1 MTERL
6 RDSWMKTSLIEN
18 QEEKLDKYRE
28 LLNKI
33 PVINYNTLRR
43 LVAHLFV
50 VADQCEKNLM
60 PVYNLAPL
68 WGPTLLTVDGQEASQ
83 FAQTSGEM
91 EVCADLVSNYPW
103 LFNVELE
110 EVEKEKKMLEVLEK
124 INFPD
129 QVCVDQIL

>member
-1 MTERL
+1 
-6 RDSWMKTSLIEN
+6 
-18 QEEKLDKYRE
+18 
-28 LLNKI
+28 
-33 PVINYNTLRR
+33 
-43 LVAHLFV
+43 
-50 VADQCEKNLM
+50 M

-91 EVCADLVSNYPW
+91 EVCADLVSNHPW

-124 INFPD
+124 INFPTGQEVKRSGD
-129 QVCVDQIL
+129 IRMWIYIESRTSGAHPRVSW

>member
-1 MTERL
+1 
-6 RDSWMKTSLIEN
+6 
-18 QEEKLDKYRE
+18 
-28 LLNKI
+28 
-33 PVINYNTLRR
+33 
-43 LVAHLFV
+43 
-50 VADQCEKNLM
+50 M

-110 EVEKEKKMLEVLEK
+110 ELEK

-129 QVCVDQIL
+129 QHSVKRAVDIRMWIDIETRISG

>member
-1 MTERL
+1 
-6 RDSWMKTSLIEN
+6 
-18 QEEKLDKYRE
+18 
-28 LLNKI
+28 
-33 PVINYNTLRR
+33 
-43 LVAHLFV
+43 
-50 VADQCEKNLM
+50 M

-124 INFPD
+124 INFPTGQEVRRHKD
-129 QVCVDQIL
+129 VDLHRVADIGRLCQSGGQAGAHGRRGAEASSYRGQVGARSAGQTSST